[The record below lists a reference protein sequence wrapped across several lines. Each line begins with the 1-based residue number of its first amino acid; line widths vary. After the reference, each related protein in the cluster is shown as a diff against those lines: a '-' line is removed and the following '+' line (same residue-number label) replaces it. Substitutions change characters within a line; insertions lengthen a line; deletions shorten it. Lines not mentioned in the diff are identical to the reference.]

1 MVHTQYVRCRYMTPS
16 NHIDFIT
23 TGEKRCSTKRK
34 LTTCIS
40 VRDIYVL
47 FYSYFFILSLE
58 VPGIRSV

>member
-1 MVHTQYVRCRYMTPS
+1 MTPS